1 MEDEHQPVEES
12 EFVYR
17 RIPEKYYDPDVPVPI
32 PALAFRPNQ
41 RDTTGISVFRARFLT
56 PAQTLAGVEASKRN
70 SYYVA
75 RLAVSDLKRLGL
87 TVLPEPDPHEP
98 AGHSV
103 IPELS
108 WKAYQADKQRLRD
121 VQLELAI
128 LASRGIVHTPN

>member
-32 PALAFRPNQ
+32 PALAFRPSQ

-70 SYYVA
+70 AYYVA
-75 RLAVSDLKRLGL
+75 RLAVSAL
-87 TVLPEPDPHEP
+87 
-98 AGHSV
+98 
-103 IPELS
+103 
-108 WKAYQADKQRLRD
+108 
-121 VQLELAI
+121 
-128 LASRGIVHTPN
+128 